1 MIKILNFKVS
11 VEESRKHH
19 MGLGGW
25 IELKHNLVIN
35 NSITLE
41 NQCDLLI
48 PLQRFYQN
56 VVEFMHEG
64 RNEIQIDPN
73 GGALNISVRKHG
85 KNNLEVTIRK
95 NNYSNPEILV
105 EGLIDKSYFF
115 LTMTDFYYKSLDFL
129 IPSDSKDKEF
139 LKNLANSLKRLKNEI
154 EKEENKK

>member
-41 NQCDLLI
+41 NQCDLVM
-48 PLQRFYQN
+48 PLQKFSKD
-56 VVEFMHEG
+56 VMEFM
-64 RNEIQIDPN
+64 NWDKDTIQIDPN
-73 GGALNISVRKHG
+73 GGSLNISVRKHG

-129 IPSDSKDKEF
+129 IPSSSEDKEF
-139 LKNLANSLKRLKNEI
+139 LNNLKNSLKKLKNANR
-154 EKEENKK
+154 K